1 MESAGKDIDDDELR
15 AAMKDTGL
23 GTPATRAST
32 IETLVKRG
40 FVLREGKNLL
50 ASPMGVE
57 LIERL
62 PIATLASPELTGA
75 WEARLARIARGQD
88 NRASF
93 MSDIVGY
100 VKDMTATL
108 RGMRIAPKEPAT
120 GGAAATALEPR
131 LAVSRPAMSEQPRAK
146 TSPTERRPANR
157 PGTERQ
163 TPQQRSAQQRGP
175 LPPSAK
181 RPLALPASAKN
192 APSAQEPRAKAPSRR
207 KAGQDLVSANP
218 TAASLTC
225 PRCRQGTLMTGHR
238 GWGCSRWREGC
249 QFVVWFEVGGYRL
262 TATQLRDL
270 IEKGKT
276 RRVTWRSATNGVVA
290 GRLFLDVNGS
300 RDQGGARLEPNATSN

>member
-1 MESAGKDIDDDELR
+1 
-15 AAMKDTGL
+15 MKDTGL

-50 ASPMGVE
+50 ASAMGVE

-88 NRASF
+88 RRATF

-108 RGMRIAPKEPAT
+108 RSMHVGPKETAA
-120 GGAAATALEPR
+120 GGAEVRALDPGP
-131 LAVSRPAMSEQPRAK
+131 AVGRPPKSEQARVKASRADR
-146 TSPTERRPANR
+146 SPTKRSPI
-157 PGTERQ
+157 ERQ
-163 TPQQRSAQQRGP
+163 TSQQPPAKQRAAV
-175 LPPSAK
+175 PPSAK
-181 RPLALPASAKN
+181 QASALPSSARQ
-192 APSAQEPRAKAPSRR
+192 APSAEKPPAEGPSRR
-207 KAGQDLVSANP
+207 KRGLDRLSTDQAS
-218 TAASLTC
+218 ASLTC

-249 QFVVWFEVGGYRL
+249 EFVVWFEVAGHLL

-276 RRVTWRSATNGVVA
+276 RKITWRSVTDGIVA

-300 RDQGGARLEPNATSN
+300 RDQGGARLQPEATST